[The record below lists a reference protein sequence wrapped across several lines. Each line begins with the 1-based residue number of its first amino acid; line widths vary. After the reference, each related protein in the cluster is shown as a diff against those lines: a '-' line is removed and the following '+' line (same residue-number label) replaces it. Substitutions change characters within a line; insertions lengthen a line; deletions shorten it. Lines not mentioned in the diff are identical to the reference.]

1 MGWGHGGHQ
10 GGKQREMGGQGGQA
24 GSSAHTHMV
33 MIMMAMMAMLAVMAL
48 LVVMAMIA
56 MMGMLD
62 PCQKLGGP
70 QIGEAGQGVTLLQQ
84 DIHNHDGSKSTFSTV
99 DGYYYWQTAMMAIID
114 SCPKFRA
121 KTH

>member
-33 MIMMAMMAMLAVMAL
+33 MIMMAMLAVMAI

-99 DGYYYWQTAMMAIID
+99 DGCYYWQTAMMAIID